1 MPWLRLSPGGD
12 WVKKETFSVWLMGIL
27 VLYKVGERETA
38 LPRFGQCGVEGRHR
52 LQDRQMGLLN
62 A

>member
-1 MPWLRLSPGGD
+1 MAAALTRGRLGEEGNFQC
-12 WVKKETFSVWLMGIL
+12 VVNGIL

-52 LQDRQMGLLN
+52 LQDRQKGLLN